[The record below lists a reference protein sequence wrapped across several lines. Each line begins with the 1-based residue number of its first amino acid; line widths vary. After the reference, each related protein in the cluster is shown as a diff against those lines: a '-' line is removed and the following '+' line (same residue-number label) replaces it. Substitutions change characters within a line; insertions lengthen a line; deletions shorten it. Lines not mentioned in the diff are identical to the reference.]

1 MSAMQSK
8 RRPSLRYND
17 SMQLN
22 EPAPDFELPDLNGK
36 PHNLSSYRGQLV
48 IINFWSAECP
58 HSERTDRHLPTLFEG
73 WNGEVVLLSIASNR
87 NESAE
92 MVAESAKA
100 RRIPQVLIDS
110 EHVVADL
117 YTALTTPHIFILDR
131 DGILRYRGA
140 VDDITF
146 RHREATQFFVKE
158 AVEALLRGDLPASS
172 ETPSY
177 GCAIVRE
184 I

>member
-1 MSAMQSK
+1 M
-8 RRPSLRYND
+8 
-17 SMQLN
+17 
-22 EPAPDFELPDLNGK
+22 
-36 PHNLSSYRGQLV
+36 
-48 IINFWSAECP
+48 
-58 HSERTDRHLPTLFEG
+58 
-73 WNGEVVLLSIASNR
+73 VLLSIASNR

-146 RHREATQFFVKE
+146 RHREAIRFFVKE